1 VGRHQAVV
9 LYVVALFVLVV
20 GVDVFFLRYLF
31 WWRLITNVAIVAAF
45 GVFYTG
51 FLKNHL

>member
-1 VGRHQAVV
+1 VGRHLAVV
-9 LYVVALFVLVV
+9 VYVFALVVLVV
-20 GVDVFFLRYLF
+20 GVDVLFLRYLL

-45 GVFYTG
+45 GVFYAG